1 MCECVP
7 ARLRLWVRRRGW
19 RQNGDPHG
27 NPFRGLPPDALHRE
41 DHGVWITLVEAFC
54 AALKGLYP
62 SSRKRKRRAEDG
74 SMVETE
80 EVWSEKIDLVNER
93 LASLAVEGRWEA
105 FNIPCHGEY
114 LPSHTCVQARKQV
127 PRSRVHGPR
136 QSVCPAV
143 QRQ

>member
-19 RQNGDPHG
+19 RQNGDLHG

-105 FNIPCHGEY
+105 FNIPCQGDY
-114 LPSHTCVQARKQV
+114 LPDHPNIQARACQC
-127 PRSRVHGPR
+127 GA
-136 QSVCPAV
+136 QSVW
-143 QRQ
+143 RSLRR

>member
-1 MCECVP
+1 M
-7 ARLRLWVRRRGW
+7 RRRGW
-19 RQNGDPHG
+19 RQNGDLHG

-93 LASLAVEGRWEA
+93 LASLAVLACRWLLMRA
-105 FNIPCHGEY
+105 SPCRRCCGTGGTS
-114 LPSHTCVQARKQV
+114 LLGTPP
-127 PRSRVHGPR
+127 PR
-136 QSVCPAV
+136 
-143 QRQ
+143 